1 MSKMNEVR
9 AFAYFSNTPSD
20 EEKRIVEEKLRLL
33 IEEAAQDAQVKVLS
47 GDGSWWIV
55 LSSIIVEPVAEWL
68 LSEFASWSF
77 EKGMDKLIEG
87 KPHKSVELPLGNNTE
102 PGGEDSSKDVD
113 TSEQKLAK
121 TNQISRE
128 QSQSLE
134 RLLAYKKALEN
145 TGLGL
150 QTFTVSEWSSERM
163 CGRVIG
169 FNETAQGSECFMH
182 QTDSK
187 EDFDSYTRPS

>member
-1 MSKMNEVR
+1 MPKMNEVR

-33 IEEAAQDAQVKVLS
+33 IEESAPDAQVKVLS

-55 LSSIIVEPVAEWL
+55 LWSIIEPVAEWL
-68 LSEFASWSF
+68 LSEFASWSV

-87 KPHKSVELPLGNNTE
+87 KPHKSVELPLVSNTKSS
-102 PGGEDSSKDVD
+102 GEGSSKDVD
-113 TSEQKLAK
+113 TSGQKLAK
-121 TNQISRE
+121 NNQITQE

-134 RLLAYKKALEN
+134 RLVACKKALEN

-150 QTFTVSEWSSERM
+150 QTFTVSEWSSERR
-163 CGRVIG
+163 CGRVII
-169 FNETAQGSECFMH
+169 FNETAEGSECFMH

>member
-20 EEKRIVEEKLRLL
+20 EEKRIVEQKLRLL
-33 IEEAAQDAQVKVLS
+33 IEEAAPDAQVKVLS

-55 LSSIIVEPVAEWL
+55 LWSIIEPVAEWL

-87 KPHKSVELPLGNNTE
+87 KPYKSVELPLVNNTK
-102 PGGEDSSKDVD
+102 PGGEGSSKDVD

-134 RLLAYKKALEN
+134 RLVAYKKALEN

-150 QTFTVSEWSSERM
+150 QTFTVSEWSGERR
-163 CGRVIG
+163 CGRVIV